1 MTFFQLF
8 LILGILTAA
17 VLTLR
22 FLRGERSLAIK
33 RILALL
39 AALAAI
45 VAILFPDLLTMAA
58 HFFGVGRG
66 ADLLL
71 YVSVIGVILFAVATV
86 RAKARSDAR
95 VTQLARAVA
104 LMEARLLE
112 QRSEINEPSDDN
124 GESA

>member
-22 FLRGERSLAIK
+22 FLRGERSLAVK
-33 RILALL
+33 RILALA

-45 VAILFPDLLTMAA
+45 IAILFPDLLTTIA

-66 ADLLL
+66 ADFLL

-104 LMEARLLE
+104 LMEARLLD
-112 QRSEINEPSDDN
+112 QRSATNKPSDSN
-124 GESA
+124 GELA